1 MYVHA
6 NDCCGWLVRWLSGSV
21 TRLRLMLGSS
31 TDGWAMNHYTGRGTC
46 YAAMSIRYT
55 GKNREG
61 RIRINVCII
70 VRGKF
75 SFPET
80 HRLRIYYVRMLME
93 FSYLLRS
100 GTPTSLIS
108 IIHTNIPILY
118 TNIYLYTTRS
128 TKERLYVLQ
137 KASKH
142 NHFSFAFVYIL

>member
-6 NDCCGWLVRWLSGSV
+6 NDCCGWLVRWLRGSV
-21 TRLRLMLGSS
+21 TRLRLMLDSS
-31 TDGWAMNHYTGRGTC
+31 TDGWAMNDYTGRGTY

-55 GKNREG
+55 GRNREG
-61 RIRINVCII
+61 RVRINVCII

-80 HRLRIYYVRMLME
+80 HWLRIYYVRMLME
-93 FSYLLRS
+93 FSYLPRS

-118 TNIYLYTTRS
+118 TNIYLYNPKHKGETLCP
-128 TKERLYVLQ
+128 TKSF
-137 KASKH
+137 KA
-142 NHFSFAFVYIL
+142 